1 VAEHAYQLVVRKG
14 PKPGQL
20 FPLTLETI
28 TVGRDPAS
36 DIPIDD
42 VEVSRRHARLIHT
55 DEGYQIQDV
64 GSTNGTF
71 VDGKR
76 LAGEPQLLLPGQVII
91 LGSNV
96 NLVYQMVAE
105 PDPFATVIAPLG
117 EEPEEPAGEGV
128 QEESQVE
135 EAGEAPPAPPSPIP
149 AEPAVTV
156 PEPIDEE
163 PAELEP
169 VGEMAMVEADVEEE
183 MEAVEPEVDA
193 EEVAEAPA
201 DAPLAEAF
209 AEAEPEPAPE
219 EDEEEALATILEAP
233 FPPAGE
239 EEPVLDV
246 DEEAA
251 PMPPPEAETA
261 TPFPSFARAEGQD
274 IVDSG
279 EPMVDMEPQA
289 AVASPPLPPPTP
301 PKPSG
306 NNRNRN
312 IILIVAAIILL
323 LCCCLV
329 AVVLIIL
336 YFVPVSTSSSVAPI
350 GAMLAL
356 TLAGR
361 LL

>member
-1 VAEHAYQLVVRKG
+1 MAEHAYQLIVRKG

-20 FPLTLETI
+20 FPLALETI
-28 TVGRDPAS
+28 MVGRDPAS

-42 VEVSRRHARLIHT
+42 VEVSRRHARLIRT

-117 EEPEEPAGEGV
+117 EEPEEPAAEV
-128 QEESQVE
+128 VEEEPQVE
-135 EAGEAPPAPPSPIP
+135 EADVAPLSPIP
-149 AEPAVTV
+149 SEPAVTV
-156 PEPIDEE
+156 PEAVDEE

-169 VGEMAMVEADVEEE
+169 LGEMAMVVADVEEE
-183 MEAVEPEVDA
+183 IEAGEPEVDE

-201 DAPLAEAF
+201 VVPLPEAVE
-209 AEAEPEPAPE
+209 EAEPEPAPGE
-219 EDEEEALATILEAP
+219 VEEEAMATILEAP

-239 EEPVLDV
+239 EEPVLEV

-251 PMPPPEAETA
+251 PMPPPESETA
-261 TPFPSFARAEGQD
+261 TPFPSFARAEGQE

-279 EPMVDMEPQA
+279 EPLVDLEPEA
-289 AVASPPLPPPTP
+289 AVVSPPPPPPTP

-312 IILIVAAIILL
+312 IILIVAAIVLL

-329 AVVLIIL
+329 ALVLIIL
-336 YFVPVSTSSSVAPI
+336 YFVPVSSSSSVAPI
-350 GAMLAL
+350 GVVLGL
-356 TLAGR
+356 TLTGR
-361 LL
+361 LR